1 MLADY
6 ANRMRRLASPF
17 LLLISLAGA
26 IYAQIGGGSIV
37 GIVTDASGAALANA
51 TVKAINVQTKMTN
64 TTVTNAQGYY
74 EFPLLPAGRYAI
86 EVVAQGF
93 QPAKSQ
99 EIELNSG
106 TRPKFDFSLKAGV
119 INDVVN
125 VTSAAPLVNA
135 TTTDLGVVIN
145 QDKVESLPLNGR
157 NYQQ

>member
-1 MLADY
+1 TAAQGRPFMDRASLLRSYHQLNRERGATMLADY

-37 GIVTDASGAALANA
+37 GIVTDESGAALANA
-51 TVKAINVQTKMTN
+51 TVKASNVQTNVTN

-99 EIELNSG
+99 EIALNSG
-106 TRPKFDFSLKAGV
+106 TRPKFDFSLK
-119 INDVVN
+119 
-125 VTSAAPLVNA
+125 
-135 TTTDLGVVIN
+135 
-145 QDKVESLPLNGR
+145 
-157 NYQQ
+157 